1 MEEKDKIDLTL
12 RELKMNINSM
22 YGMYGNSINGRVYNH
37 IDIAAE
43 IEKFKK
49 LRNSLMI
56 QTERAEKIDIIL
68 KD

>member
-1 MEEKDKIDLTL
+1 MEEKDKIDLIL
-12 RELKMNINSM
+12 RALKMNINS
-22 YGMYGNSINGRVYNH
+22 MYGNSINGRVYNQ
-37 IDIAAE
+37 IYIAAE

>member
-12 RELKMNINSM
+12 RGLKMNINSM
-22 YGMYGNSINGRVYNH
+22 YGNSTNGRVYNYR
-37 IDIAAE
+37 DIAAE
-43 IEKFKK
+43 IEKLSK
-49 LRNSLMI
+49 LRNSLKI

>member
-12 RELKMNINSM
+12 RALKMNINSM
-22 YGMYGNSINGRVYNH
+22 YGTTGNGRVYNQ

>member
-12 RELKMNINSM
+12 QGLKMNINSM
-22 YGMYGNSINGRVYNH
+22 YGNTGNGRVYNH

-43 IEKFKK
+43 IEKLSK
-49 LRNSLMI
+49 LRNSLKI
-56 QTERAEKIDIIL
+56 QTKRAEKIDIIL

>member
-22 YGMYGNSINGRVYNH
+22 YGNSTNGRVYNH

>member
-1 MEEKDKIDLTL
+1 MEEKDKIDLIL
-12 RELKMNINSM
+12 RALKMNINSM
-22 YGMYGNSINGRVYNH
+22 YGNSTNGRVYNYR
-37 IDIAAE
+37 DVAAE

>member
-1 MEEKDKIDLTL
+1 
-12 RELKMNINSM
+12 MNINSM
-22 YGMYGNSINGRVYNH
+22 YGTTGNGRVYNYR
-37 IDIAAE
+37 DVAAE

>member
-12 RELKMNINSM
+12 RALKMNANSM
-22 YGMYGNSINGRVYNH
+22 YGNSTNGRVYNYR
-37 IDIAAE
+37 DIAAE

>member
-12 RELKMNINSM
+12 RGLKMNINSM
-22 YGMYGNSINGRVYNH
+22 YGTTNGRVHNH

>member
-12 RELKMNINSM
+12 QGLKLQINSY
-22 YGMYGNSINGRVYNH
+22 YGQSINGRGYNYR
-37 IDIAAE
+37 DVAAE
-43 IEKFKK
+43 IEILSK
-49 LRNSLMI
+49 LRKSLKI

>member
-12 RELKMNINSM
+12 RALKMNINSM
-22 YGMYGNSINGRVYNH
+22 YGNSTNGRVYNQ
-37 IDIAAE
+37 IYIAAE

>member
-1 MEEKDKIDLTL
+1 MEEKDIIDLTL
-12 RELKMNINSM
+12 RGLKMNINSM
-22 YGMYGNSINGRVYNH
+22 YGNSTNGRVYNYR
-37 IDIAAE
+37 DIAAE
-43 IEKFKK
+43 IEKLKK

>member
-12 RELKMNINSM
+12 RGLKMNINSM
-22 YGMYGNSINGRVYNH
+22 YGNSTNGRVYNYR
-37 IDIAAE
+37 DIAAE
-43 IEKFKK
+43 IERLSK
-49 LRNSLMI
+49 LRNSLKI

>member
-1 MEEKDKIDLTL
+1 
-12 RELKMNINSM
+12 LKMNINSM
-22 YGMYGNSINGRVYNH
+22 YGMYGNSTNGRVYNQR
-37 IDIAAE
+37 DIAAE
-43 IEKFKK
+43 IEKLKK

>member
-22 YGMYGNSINGRVYNH
+22 YGNTGRNGRVYNQ

>member
-12 RELKMNINSM
+12 RGLKMNINSM
-22 YGMYGNSINGRVYNH
+22 YGNSTNGRVYNYR
-37 IDIAAE
+37 DIASE
-43 IEKFKK
+43 IEKLSK